1 MNKRKIFGS
10 RMEVFLGIAMIL
22 GFLIPHTSSALMLV
36 NPILCVIFILLNR
49 IDFCRYGIVPIVAIL
64 FSMLLNMV
72 EATSGK
78 SIIMAIFIVM
88 CIMSFPVA
96 HEVKIK
102 NTYIYL
108 CFGAIFFSQV
118 AYMFH
123 IDFISSLIDT
133 YYPISWEEDLITRTN
148 ESVSMSNYL
157 EFRQGGLYRNP
168 NQMARYV
175 TFLLAIYL
183 VNNTKSSIK
192 KQAWFIALCFFS
204 IVLTGSRSGFIIS
217 SIIIFLALFR
227 NQRSS
232 KNKRIIITLAVIV
245 LILYYFLSGVGR
257 STTIEEGLQDSL
269 GAKFWLVMDYLS
281 HESSVIYYLFGHL
294 DHTLFTGSY
303 ETNYSFDCEYGYV
316 IYCFGFIGF
325 FALIYYL
332 YKLYKHVDKSQRLFF
347 VVCLW
352 MISSTII
359 MSYRAV
365 FVFMLLLSTI
375 YNRKVIVT
383 DSSIQKK
390 N

>member
-1 MNKRKIFGS
+1 
-10 RMEVFLGIAMIL
+10 
-22 GFLIPHTSSALMLV
+22 
-36 NPILCVIFILLNR
+36 
-49 IDFCRYGIVPIVAIL
+49 
-64 FSMLLNMV
+64 
-72 EATSGK
+72 
-78 SIIMAIFIVM
+78 
-88 CIMSFPVA
+88 
-96 HEVKIK
+96 
-102 NTYIYL
+102 
-108 CFGAIFFSQV
+108 
-118 AYMFH
+118 MFH

-232 KNKRIIITLAVIV
+232 KNKRIIITLAVVV

-257 STTIEEGLQDSL
+257 STTIEEGLQDSV

-303 ETNYSFDCEYGYV
+303 DTNYSFDCEYGYV